1 MEEKIIFEGK
11 HQYRIPVIA
20 LVLLGLVL
28 IPVAFS
34 QAKDGTLLEKV
45 LVFLRRCLPLV
56 LVLIGIGLHILS
68 FKKRK
73 LLLLHQGIRWQFPTA
88 PIGKISEVYIP
99 LSAVQD
105 VYRMSDSKVNITAN
119 GVNYEIDGLADAA
132 AFAKAVQNQIQAL
145 GQELNAAI
153 ARKAAMDAA
162 AAVQSAPAVSE
173 PASQPAAA
181 GQEPAAEQPAEN

>member
-1 MEEKIIFEGK
+1 MRRTQTLEEKIIFEGK

-28 IPVAFS
+28 IPVSVAVS
-34 QAKDGTLLEKV
+34 LADGGTLLDM
-45 LVFLRRCLPLV
+45 LMAFFRNCIPLV
-56 LVLIGIGLHILS
+56 LVLAGIGLHMYF

-88 PIGKISEVYIP
+88 PVGKISEIYIP

-105 VYRMSDSKVNITAN
+105 VYRMSNSKVNITAN
-119 GVNYEIDGLADAA
+119 GVSYEIDGLADAN
-132 AFAKAVQNQIQAL
+132 AFAKAVQNQIQTL

-153 ARKAAMDAA
+153 ARKAAKDAQNAA
-162 AAVQSAPAVSE
+162 AEQK
-173 PASQPAAA
+173 SQPA
-181 GQEPAAEQPAEN
+181 EAEQASEQQEMA